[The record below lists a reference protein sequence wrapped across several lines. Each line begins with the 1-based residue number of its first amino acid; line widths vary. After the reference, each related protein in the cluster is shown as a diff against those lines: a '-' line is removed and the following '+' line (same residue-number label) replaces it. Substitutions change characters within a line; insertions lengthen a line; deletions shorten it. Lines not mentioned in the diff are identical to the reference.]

1 MTAPLLEIRTDDAP
15 RTLAA
20 IRHLPMLQDV
30 SLYARRVHA
39 VARDLEPALAAIR
52 ATLDA
57 AGIAV
62 HRLDRITPSLE
73 DVFVDL
79 VRREGGA
86 VAG

>member
-1 MTAPLLEIRTDDAP
+1 
-15 RTLAA
+15 
-20 IRHLPMLQDV
+20 MLQDV

>member
-1 MTAPLLEIRTDDAP
+1 
-15 RTLAA
+15 
-20 IRHLPMLQDV
+20 
-30 SLYARRVHA
+30 
-39 VARDLEPALAAIR
+39 VARDLGPAVTAIR

-57 AGIAV
+57 AGISV